1 MLLSFYLR
9 IFRPPAHYI
18 FLMKIIVHF
27 LAMVMVLLP
36 ACLILAIETLAGESG
51 GRAEYVGGTV
61 NALKERSEGRIQT
74 TDAVFLQFRAKK
86 GSIRVPYEK
95 INLLEYGQK
104 AERRVGMAVISPLFL
119 LSKERKHFLTI
130 GYADDQG
137 RQQAL
142 VFQVDKDDVRSVLV
156 SLEARTGRKV
166 QFQDEEARKAGK
178 G

>member
-1 MLLSFYLR
+1 M
-9 IFRPPAHYI
+9 HYI

-27 LAMVMVLLP
+27 LATVMVLLP
-36 ACLILAIETLAGESG
+36 ACLILTIETMAGERG
-51 GRAEYVGGTV
+51 GRAEYVGGTLS
-61 NALKERSEGRIQT
+61 ALKERSDGRIQT
-74 TDAVFLQFRAKK
+74 TDAVFLEFRARK

-104 AERRVGMAVISPLFL
+104 AERRVGMAIVISPMFL

-130 GYADDQG
+130 GYADEEG